1 MKATECRVAFVG
13 AGNMAREHIRAFA
26 DTEHVTLS
34 GIFSR
39 TRTRAETLAKE
50 FQIEGVYDSLD
61 ALYEGT
67 HADLVVIT
75 VFETAMLSVS
85 CAAVDYPWTVLMEK
99 PPGYNRNQAQEI
111 LERAHNKNRRVFVA
125 LNRRLLSSSQSAIKD
140 LAESPLPRF
149 IHVQDQQSL
158 EQAKAIGHPDI
169 VVQNWMYANSI
180 HLVDYLRFFGRGSV
194 ESIQPILSW
203 DSKNPG
209 IVLTKIE
216 FSSGDIGLYEGIWSG
231 PGPWAV
237 SVTTSSR
244 RWEIRPLEH
253 AVYQNSGERNL
264 ISVETHLWDA
274 QFKPG
279 FRCQAKEAV
288 KGAIGESSQCATIDE
303 AYETMCLIEGIF
315 S

>member
-1 MKATECRVAFVG
+1 MQATECRVAFVG
-13 AGNMAREHIRAFA
+13 AGTMAREHIRAFS
-26 DTEHVTLS
+26 DIKHVTLS

-39 TRTRAETLAKE
+39 TRARAETLAKE
-50 FQIEGVYDSLD
+50 FHIHGVYSSLDSL
-61 ALYEGT
+61 YEET
-67 HADLVVIT
+67 HANLVVIT
-75 VFETAMLSVS
+75 VFETAMLPVS
-85 CAAVDYPWTVLMEK
+85 CTAFDYPWTVLMEK
-99 PPGYNRNQAQEI
+99 PPGCNRIQAQEI
-111 LERAHNKNRRVFVA
+111 LHCARKKNRHVYVG

-140 LAESPLPRF
+140 LAESHLPRF
-149 IHVQDQQSL
+149 IHVQDQQSV

-169 VVQNWMYANSI
+169 VVHNWMYANSI

-209 IVLTKIE
+209 IVLAKIT
-216 FSSGDIGLYEGIWSG
+216 FSSGDIGVYEGIWSG

-237 SVTTSSR
+237 SVTTALR
-244 RWEIRPLEH
+244 RWEMRPLEH
-253 AVYQNSGERNL
+253 AAYQNSGERNMNP
-264 ISVETHLWDA
+264 VETHPWDA

-279 FRCQAKEAV
+279 FRLQAEEAV
-288 KGAIGESSQCATIDE
+288 KGAKSEPSQCVTIDE

>member
-1 MKATECRVAFVG
+1 MKATECKVVFVG

-26 DTEHVTLS
+26 DMEHVTLS

-50 FQIEGVYDSLD
+50 FNIGGVYDSLD
-61 ALYEGT
+61 TLYEGT
-67 HADLVVIT
+67 RADLVVIT
-75 VFETAMLSVS
+75 VFETAMLPVS
-85 CAAVDYPWTVLMEK
+85 CAAFDYPWTVLMEK
-99 PPGYNRNQAQEI
+99 PPGYNRLQTKEI
-111 LERAHNKNRRVFVA
+111 VERAHKKNRRVFVA
-125 LNRRLLSSSQSAIKD
+125 LNRRLLSSSQAAIKD
-140 LAESPLPRF
+140 LATSPLPRF

-158 EQAKAIGHPDI
+158 EQAKTIGHPDI

-194 ESIQPILSW
+194 ELIQPILSW
-203 DSKNPG
+203 DQKNPS
-209 IVLTKIE
+209 IVLTKIL
-216 FSSGDIGLYEGIWSG
+216 FSSGDVGIYEGIWRG

-237 SVTTSSR
+237 SVTTQSR
-244 RWEIRPLEH
+244 RWEMRPLEL

-264 ISVETHLWDA
+264 IQVEMHPWDA
-274 QFKPG
+274 QFKSG
-279 FRCQAKEAV
+279 FRLQAQEAV
-288 KGAIGESSQCATIDE
+288 KGAIGESSRCATIDE

>member
-13 AGNMAREHIRAFA
+13 AGNMAREHIRAFS
-26 DTEHVTLS
+26 DMEHVTLS

-50 FQIEGVYDSLD
+50 FQIGGVYNSLD

-75 VFETAMLSVS
+75 VFETAMLPVS
-85 CAAVDYPWTVLMEK
+85 CAAFDYPWTVLMEK
-99 PPGYNRNQAQEI
+99 PPGCNRIQAQEI
-111 LERAHNKNRRVFVA
+111 LQSAHKKNRRVYVG
-125 LNRRLLSSSQSAIKD
+125 LNRRLLSSSQSVIKD
-140 LAESPLPRF
+140 LAASPLPRF

-180 HLVDYLRFFGRGSV
+180 HLVDYLRFFGRGSI
-194 ESIQPILSW
+194 ESILPILSW
-203 DSKNPG
+203 EPKNPG
-209 IVLTKIE
+209 VVLAKIS
-216 FSSGDIGLYEGIWSG
+216 FSSGDTGIYEGIWSG

-237 SVTTSSR
+237 TVTTTSR
-244 RWEIRPLEH
+244 RWEMRPLEH
-253 AVYQNSGERNL
+253 AVYQNVGERNMNP
-264 ISVETHLWDA
+264 VETHPWDV

-279 FRCQAKEAV
+279 FRCQAEEAA
-288 KGAIGESSQCATIDE
+288 KGAMGEPSQCATIDE

>member
-1 MKATECRVAFVG
+1 MKVTKCRVAFVG

-26 DTEHVTLS
+26 DMDHVTLS

-50 FQIEGVYDSLD
+50 FNIGGVYNSLD

-75 VFETAMLSVS
+75 VFETAMLPVS
-85 CAAVDYPWTVLMEK
+85 CAAFDYHWAVLMEK
-99 PPGYNRNQAQEI
+99 PPGYNRVQAQEI
-111 LERAHNKNRRVFVA
+111 LDYAHTKKRRVFVA

-140 LAESPLPRF
+140 LAANPLPRF

-158 EQAKAIGHPDI
+158 EQAKVIGHPDI

-180 HLVDYLRFFGRGSV
+180 HLVDYLIFFGRGTI

-203 DSKNPG
+203 DHKNPG
-209 IVLTKIE
+209 IVLTKIS
-216 FSSGDIGLYEGIWSG
+216 FSSGDIGIYEGIWRG

-237 SVTTSSR
+237 SVTTPSR
-244 RWEIRPLEH
+244 RWEIRPLEQ

-264 ISVETHLWDA
+264 IPVEIHPWDA

-279 FRCQAKEAV
+279 FRLQAEEAV
-288 KGAIGESSQCATIDE
+288 KGAMGEPSLCATIDE
-303 AYETMCLIEGIF
+303 AYKTMCLIEGIF

>member
-1 MKATECRVAFVG
+1 MKATECKVAFVG

-26 DTEHVTLS
+26 DIEHVTLS

-50 FQIEGVYDSLD
+50 FRIRGVYNSLD

-85 CAAVDYPWTVLMEK
+85 CAAFDYPWTVLMEK
-99 PPGYNRNQAQEI
+99 PPGYNRIQTQEI
-111 LERAHNKNRRVFVA
+111 LQCAHKKDRRVFVA
-125 LNRRLLSSSQSAIKD
+125 LNRRLLSSSQVAIKD
-140 LAESPLPRF
+140 LVANPLPRF

-158 EQAKAIGHPDI
+158 KQAKAIGQPDI
-169 VVQNWMYANSI
+169 IVQNWMYANSI
-180 HLVDYLRFFGRGSV
+180 HLVDYLRFFGRGSIA
-194 ESIQPILSW
+194 SIQPILSW
-203 DSKNPG
+203 DPKNPS
-209 IVLTKIE
+209 IVLAKIS
-216 FSSGDIGLYEGIWSG
+216 FSSGDIGIYEGIWSG

-244 RWEIRPLEH
+244 RWEMRPLEH
-253 AVYQNSGERNL
+253 AMYQNYGARNL
-264 ISVETHLWDA
+264 IRVETHPWDV

-279 FRCQAKEAV
+279 FRCQAQEAV
-288 KGAIGESSQCATIDE
+288 KGAMGEPSQCVMIDE

>member
-1 MKATECRVAFVG
+1 MKATECKVAFVG

-26 DTEHVTLS
+26 DMEHVTLS

-50 FQIEGVYDSLD
+50 FQIGGVYDSLD

-75 VFETAMLSVS
+75 VFETAMLAVS
-85 CAAVDYPWTVLMEK
+85 CAAFDYPWTVLMEK
-99 PPGYNRNQAQEI
+99 PPGYNRVQAQEI
-111 LERAHNKNRRVFVA
+111 LERAHKKNRRVFVA

-140 LAESPLPRF
+140 LASSPLPRF

-158 EQAKAIGHPDI
+158 EQAKSIGHPDI

-180 HLVDYLRFFGRGSV
+180 HLVDYLRFFGRGTI

-203 DSKNPG
+203 DSKNPDV
-209 IVLTKIE
+209 VLTKIS
-216 FSSGDIGLYEGIWSG
+216 FSSRDVGIYEGIWSG

-237 SVTTSSR
+237 SVTTPSR
-244 RWEIRPLEH
+244 RWEIRPLEQ
-253 AVYQNSGERNL
+253 AVYKNYGERNL
-264 ISVETHLWDA
+264 ITVEMHSRDV

-279 FRCQAKEAV
+279 FRLQAQEAV
-288 KGAIGESSQCATIDE
+288 KGAMGEPSQCATIDE